1 MAGAPKGNQNAAK
14 GRMWRD
20 ALRYSLAKIGRDV
33 PPEVDGEAADMRGL
47 RKLSDKFIQAAEAGE
62 SWALKELADRI
73 DGKAVQGVELSG
85 PDGDAMEMKWTVEV
99 VDAKDSATE

>member
-1 MAGAPKGNQNAAK
+1 MAGAPKGNDNAKK

-20 ALRYSLAKIGRDV
+20 AIRYALARRGRQEDAQ
-33 PPEVDGEAADMRGL
+33 ELAEAGDDAAMRGL
-47 RKLSDKFIQAAEAGE
+47 RIIAVKFLEAVEDGGTAEFR
-62 SWALKELADRI
+62 ELGDRI

-99 VDAKDSATE
+99 VDAED